1 MRRSLAIALWLVGGA
16 RMADAAEPL
25 RAGDLFPSFSG
36 KRLTGKSLELPAA
49 AAGKAAVIVFGFSRV
64 SGKDSALWT
73 ERLSKESSDVVP
85 GYQGIVLES
94 APRMLRGVILSG
106 IKNGMPAGF
115 RSARLRYFKMRSFG
129 GLPRPEA
136 PDIAIIGERAKASCC
151 AVDQSRP
158 YAPSIQTEGFRERR
172 SRP

>member
-106 IKNGMPAGF
+106 IKNGMPAGVQ
-115 RSARLRYFKMRSFG
+115 
-129 GLPRPEA
+129 
-136 PDIAIIGERAKASCC
+136 ERAIALFQDEKLW
-151 AVDQSRP
+151 R
-158 YAPSIQTEGFRERR
+158 APA
-172 SRP
+172 P